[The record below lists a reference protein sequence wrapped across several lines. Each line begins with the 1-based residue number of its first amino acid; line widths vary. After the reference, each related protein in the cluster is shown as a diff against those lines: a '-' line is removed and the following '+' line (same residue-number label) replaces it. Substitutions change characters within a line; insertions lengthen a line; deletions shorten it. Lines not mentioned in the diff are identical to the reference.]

1 MTLNIAL
8 YNHVKDHVQ
17 IIVEHI
23 NPNLTRLQNE
33 SYNVEMGH
41 AFSFKHI
48 VFGYFNQKLFLTSY
62 KTSNSR

>member
-17 IIVEHI
+17 DIVEHI

-41 AFSFKHI
+41 AFFFQAYSFW
-48 VFGYFNQKLFLTSY
+48 LF
-62 KTSNSR
+62 